1 MTTFS
6 TGTPSVSGLYKVDR
20 DKLGTAFRFYNAE
33 TGQWGRCGY
42 DATEA
47 MAWREAKTAVGEFP
61 WQGPLKAPKVE
72 ANSNYQFSEVALA
85 VAAKV
90 EKAEKVKLVK
100 TAGVK
105 KGKSLDV
112 VASGTKAP
120 KAAAYADGTV
130 FFRADRSKWVAMWNG
145 KQEAARPTAEAC
157 LNFLKKKYS
166 VDGVVIPQ

>member
-33 TGQWGRCGY
+33 TGHWGRCGY

-90 EKAEKVKLVK
+90 EKAEKAAKVKAPK
-100 TAGVK
+100 
-105 KGKSLDV
+105 
-112 VASGTKAP
+112 VAKVAAVKAP

>member
-6 TGTPSVSGLYKVDR
+6 TATPSVSGLYKVDR
-20 DKLGTAFRFYNAE
+20 DKLGTAFRYYNAE

-72 ANSNYQFSEVALA
+72 ANSAYWQPSAIALA
-85 VAAKV
+85 VVAKV
-90 EKAEKVKLVK
+90 EKAEKAAKVK
-100 TAGVK
+100 
-105 KGKSLDV
+105 
-112 VASGTKAP
+112 VAKVAKAPKAP

-157 LNFLKKKYS
+157 LAFLKKKYA
-166 VDGVVIPQ
+166 VDGVVVQ